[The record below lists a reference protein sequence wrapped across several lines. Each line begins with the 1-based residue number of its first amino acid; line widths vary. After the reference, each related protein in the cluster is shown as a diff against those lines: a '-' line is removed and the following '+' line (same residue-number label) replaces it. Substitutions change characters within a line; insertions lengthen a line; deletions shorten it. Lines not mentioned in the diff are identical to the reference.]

1 MLTSEKDVSLCSAHV
16 EKGKKVE
23 FEEESV
29 KGLVFGSCVLFVL
42 LLALFL
48 GTTGKAEPDFLTGT
62 EQSLID
68 HMEYEG
74 KLFVEAEQ
82 FSQYRDLNPETTFEP
97 GMGDV
102 ILVANRGQA
111 QAYLVPHDVLYVIQ
125 NQTFDPR
132 SLAEKGRK

>member
-1 MLTSEKDVSLCSAHV
+1 MVTIEKDLSSCSAHV
-16 EKGKKVE
+16 ERVRKVE

-48 GTTGKAEPDFLTGT
+48 GTTGKADPEFLTGT
-62 EQSLID
+62 ERSLID

-82 FSQYRDLNPETTFEP
+82 FSRYRDLNPETTFEP

-111 QAYLVPHDVLYVIQ
+111 QAYLVPRDVLYVIQ